1 MNLYGF
7 TPQEYKVIEELMKCV
22 QEIYITACTDNLDIE
37 HSNEDND
44 IFYSNK
50 LTCNKLT
57 KIAENNNIEISKLIN
72 LSKNYRFKSKE
83 LIHLEQNIYSNTNT
97 KYTEKNRDLSV
108 FLSANPY
115 SEIEYVAS
123 KIVENVRDNGYRYN
137 EIGIVTKNIDT
148 YSGLIKAIFSK
159 YNIPVYIDEK
169 KDLGQN
175 ILIKYIISL
184 LEVFS
189 KNWSYESMIAYI
201 KTKFCDIEDEEIY
214 EIEKYAR
221 RWEIKYSKWYKE
233 DWKYGESGEKL
244 KYLNNIRK
252 KVVEPLLSLRNKC
265 YKNTTC
271 KDLSKAIY
279 EFLIEND
286 IDRKLKEKANIV
298 KEFNADLASE
308 YEASF
313 NTVIKILDEMVKVF
327 GDENL
332 SFEKYIAFL
341 KISFSENGLG
351 KIPAGFDEVTV
362 GDVDRSRSHT
372 VKVIFIIG
380 LNDGSFPS
388 VNNEE
393 GFLSD
398 TDREKLK
405 GMEVELAKTTL
416 EALYNDN
423 FNIYK
428 AFTTSEEKLYMS
440 YVSSG
445 SNRRCAKTINI
456 IT

>member
-1 MNLYGF
+1 MG
-7 TPQEYKVIEELMKCV
+7 P
-22 QEIYITACTDNLDIE
+22 
-37 HSNEDND
+37 
-44 IFYSNK
+44 
-50 LTCNKLT
+50 
-57 KIAENNNIEISKLIN
+57 
-72 LSKNYRFKSKE
+72 
-83 LIHLEQNIYSNTNT
+83 
-97 KYTEKNRDLSV
+97 
-108 FLSANPY
+108 
-115 SEIEYVAS
+115 
-123 KIVENVRDNGYRYN
+123 
-137 EIGIVTKNIDT
+137 
-148 YSGLIKAIFSK
+148 
-159 YNIPVYIDEK
+159 
-169 KDLGQN
+169 N

-189 KNWSYESMIAYI
+189 KNWSYESVIAYI
-201 KTKFCDIEDEEIY
+201 KTKFCDITEKEIY

-233 DWKYGESGEKL
+233 DWKYGESEERL
-244 KYLNNIRK
+244 EYLNNIRR
-252 KVVEPLLSLRNKC
+252 KVVAPLLELRNKC

-271 KDLSKAIY
+271 KNLSKAIY
-279 EFLIEND
+279 EILIQNEVD
-286 IDRKLKEKANIV
+286 KKLKEKANIV
-298 KEFNADLASE
+298 REFDADLASE

-332 SFEKYIAFL
+332 SFEKYTSFL

-388 VNNEE
+388 VNNVE

-398 TDREKLK
+398 SDREKLK
-405 GMEVELAKTTL
+405 DMEVELAKTTL

-440 YVSSG
+440 YLSSG
-445 SNRRCAKTINI
+445 SNRRCTKTIYI